1 LGRER
6 VEETNQTK
14 KKKKKEGPKEK
25 MELSWPPGSLL
36 FDDGAVAFYT
46 KFGIGKETI
55 ILGL

>member
-1 LGRER
+1 
-6 VEETNQTK
+6 
-14 KKKKKEGPKEK
+14 